1 MISKYFRYRKSMF
14 LFYLCI
20 IILFPLIHFLYHYPM
35 GSVLYSILLI
45 SFLFL
50 VWTGIDFSRFRMKI
64 MKLDTI
70 LTHISCDTHDLPVEK
85 NAIEMKYN
93 ELIRTL
99 YQKLDENS
107 SLMDKSHKEQMEYY
121 TMWVHQI
128 KTPISAMR
136 LALQSSE
143 MSHQNALIDQELFK
157 IEQYVEMA
165 LQYIKMKTLASDLV
179 IEEYS
184 LKEMVNQSVK
194 KYASLFIY
202 KKLTIEIKEFDIMV
216 LTDSKWFTFIL
227 EQLLSNGIKYTY
239 KGGIKLY
246 LEGRSLMIEDTGIG
260 IRKEDMDRIFE
271 KGYTGYNG
279 RLDKKASG
287 IGLYLV
293 KKVADALAID
303 VKIESKVGYG
313 TKVIVTFPNSGR
325 DLFID
330 T

>member
-1 MISKYFRYRKSMF
+1 MIKEYFHYRKSMF
-14 LFYLCI
+14 LFFLCI
-20 IILFPLIHFLYHYPM
+20 VILFPLIHYLYHYPM
-35 GSVLYSILLI
+35 DSVIYSVVLV
-45 SFLFL
+45 SFLFI
-50 VWTGIDFSRFRMKI
+50 VWIVIDFYCYREKL

-70 LTHISCDTHDLPVEK
+70 LSHISYHTHELPAGK
-85 NAIEMKYN
+85 NIMEQKYN
-93 ELIRTL
+93 EIIQHL
-99 YQKLDENS
+99 YGILDETM
-107 SLMDKSHKEQMEYY
+107 SLMDKSHNEQMEYY

-136 LALQSSE
+136 LALQSGDLS
-143 MSHQNALIDQELFK
+143 QKNALIDHELFK

-179 IEEYS
+179 IGEYS

-194 KYASLFIY
+194 KYAYSFIY
-202 KKLTIEIKEFDIMV
+202 KKLSIEIEDIERNV

-227 EQLLSNGIKYTY
+227 EQILSNGIKYTY
-239 KGGIKLY
+239 QGGIRIYTK
-246 LEGRSLMIEDTGIG
+246 ENSLIIEDTGIG

-293 KKVADALAID
+293 KKVADYLALD
-303 VKIESKVGYG
+303 VKIDSQVGNG
-313 TKVIVTFPNSGR
+313 TKVMITFP
-325 DLFID
+325 DLNNEIFL
-330 T
+330 